1 MVQDS
6 AIIFENL
13 PFYCPNST
21 SALLTFKPTR
31 AIFTERS
38 EEVQYGTLLFIGRV
52 LILLGFHDTLN
63 LIKPCLLRSHAPTKI
78 FMETTQEIKA
88 QTECRIISV
97 PHPYSYEIP
106 VLKR

>member
-1 MVQDS
+1 MQDS
-6 AIIFENL
+6 TFTFENL

-21 SALLTFKPTR
+21 SALLTFKPTL

-63 LIKPCLLRSHAPTKI
+63 LIKCCSLR
-78 FMETTQEIKA
+78 
-88 QTECRIISV
+88 
-97 PHPYSYEIP
+97 
-106 VLKR
+106 